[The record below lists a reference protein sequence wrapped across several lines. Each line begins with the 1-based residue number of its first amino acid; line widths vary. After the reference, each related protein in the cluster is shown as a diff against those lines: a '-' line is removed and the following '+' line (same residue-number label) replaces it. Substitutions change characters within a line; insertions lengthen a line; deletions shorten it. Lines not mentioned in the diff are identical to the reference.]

1 MDDDT
6 SAGDGSRG
14 DPRPPGGEHVP
25 LDLWAGV
32 ARRPLPRMDAPPPP
46 PPPSVVAAPPPAH
59 RPAPA
64 TPGAG
69 PALDVARE
77 TSPAPTAAR
86 GRRRRLLLRVGVPVV
101 VLGLAAAIVAP
112 NLMDDPGEP
121 RLARPTTPSKV
132 DPTALLPDLVFGE
145 DRAADLPLPKPLST
159 APRTPTGI
167 NERWRLTADDIADI
181 WAQAAPDE
189 EGAEAPL
196 LVTASHATAG
206 AAHEPNVSGVVPVV
220 LTGNHPSETWQP
232 RRLLAAL
239 DAEDGAVLWTWAF
252 DTSSFNPCQVVGR
265 GASIVCTGMPSD
277 PASATTEVTVLAAR
291 TGAQVA
297 AFTTVGCSPE
307 AFVQHGTGLYWA
319 GIGTDG
325 ADVCVGGGAESFATL
340 TGGGMPDSFTEML
353 TLTAT
358 GPLVRSPGASLMLTE
373 AGWRGYR
380 GWVEPG
386 PDGLIVRQITASDG
400 TGEYDESRPPALM
413 TIVCDLDG
421 TTVVRASGPAWRRL
435 DLVPGST
442 ADPRLAELV
451 GIGGDA
457 YDTSGERRLTL
468 QTSDST
474 PYTVNGYAPAPT
486 VTASGVL
493 GYVTLDDFLG
503 IDTTERWTSDQA
515 VAGEPGERH
524 EKARLLVAEAAGVI
538 VSLDGEGE
546 RIEETSF
553 AQLDYFQRDV
563 VLEKDGPTSRHSIS
577 VLYGM
582 RPSDAEPSMDGAGM
596 YTMFSWGSSPVAL
609 VGQVVVASDDGGF
622 VALG

>member
-1 MDDDT
+1 
-6 SAGDGSRG
+6 
-14 DPRPPGGEHVP
+14 
-25 LDLWAGV
+25 
-32 ARRPLPRMDAPPPP
+32 
-46 PPPSVVAAPPPAH
+46 
-59 RPAPA
+59 
-64 TPGAG
+64 
-69 PALDVARE
+69 
-77 TSPAPTAAR
+77 
-86 GRRRRLLLRVGVPVV
+86 

-112 NLMDDPGEP
+112 HLLDDPGEP

-145 DRAADLPLPKPLST
+145 DRAADLPLPDPLS
-159 APRTPTGI
+159 AALQTPTGTD
-167 NERWRLTADDIADI
+167 ERWRLTAEDVADI
-181 WAQAAPDE
+181 WAQAAPDV

-196 LVTASHATAG
+196 LVTVSHATAG
-206 AAHEPNVSGVVPVV
+206 AAHEPNLSGVVPVV
-220 LTGNHPSETWQP
+220 LTGNRSSETWQS
-232 RRLLAAL
+232 RRLLAGL

-265 GASIVCTGMPSD
+265 GASIVCTGTRSG
-277 PASATTEVTVLAAR
+277 PASVTNAVTVLAAR

-297 AFTTVGCSPE
+297 AFPTEGCSPM

-319 GIGTDG
+319 GIGPDG
-325 ADVCVGGGAESFATL
+325 ADVCVGGGAGSFATL

-400 TGEYDESRPPALM
+400 AGEYDESRPPTLT

-421 TTVVRASGPAWRRL
+421 TTVVSASGPAWRRL

-442 ADPRLAELV
+442 ADPRLAALV

-457 YDTSGERRLTL
+457 YDTSGERRLSL

-503 IDTTERWTSDQA
+503 IDTTERWTSDQV

-524 EKARLLVAEAAGVI
+524 ETARMLVAEVDGVI
-538 VSLDGEGE
+538 VSLDGDSE

-553 AQLDYFQRDV
+553 AQLDYSQRDV
-563 VLEKDGPTSRHSIS
+563 VLEKDGRTSRHSIS

-582 RPSDAEPSMDGAGM
+582 RPSDAEPSMDGGM
-596 YTMFSWGSSPVAL
+596 YTMLSAGSSPVVL
-609 VGQVVVASDDGGF
+609 VGELVVSSDDGGL

>member
-1 MDDDT
+1 MCAGDRGGHVHDDT
-6 SAGDGSRG
+6 SAGDGSR
-14 DPRPPGGEHVP
+14 GEHVP

-46 PPPSVVAAPPPAH
+46 PPPSVVAAPPPGH
-59 RPAPA
+59 RLAPA

-77 TSPAPTAAR
+77 ASPAPAAPR
-86 GRRRRLLLRVGVPVV
+86 GERRRLLLRAGVPVV

-121 RLARPTTPSKV
+121 RLARPTTPSKA
-132 DPTALLPDLVFGE
+132 DPTALLPDLVFG
-145 DRAADLPLPKPLST
+145 DDHAADLPLPEPLSA
-159 APRTPTGI
+159 APQAPSGTD
-167 NERWRLTADDIADI
+167 ERWRLTADDIADI
-181 WAQAAPDE
+181 WAQAARDE

-220 LTGNHPSETWQP
+220 LTGNRPSETWQP

-252 DTSSFNPCQVVGR
+252 DTSSFSPCQVVGR
-265 GASIVCTGMPSD
+265 GASIVCTGMSSD

-297 AFTTVGCSPE
+297 AFTTVGCSPM
-307 AFVQHGTGLYWA
+307 AFVQHDTGLYWA

-340 TGGGMPDSFTEML
+340 TGGGMPDTFTEML

-373 AGWRGYR
+373 AGWRGFR

-400 TGEYDESRPPALM
+400 TGENDEGRPPALT
-413 TIVCDLDG
+413 TIV
-421 TTVVRASGPAWRRL
+421 
-435 DLVPGST
+435 
-442 ADPRLAELV
+442 
-451 GIGGDA
+451 
-457 YDTSGERRLTL
+457 
-468 QTSDST
+468 
-474 PYTVNGYAPAPT
+474 
-486 VTASGVL
+486 
-493 GYVTLDDFLG
+493 
-503 IDTTERWTSDQA
+503 
-515 VAGEPGERH
+515 
-524 EKARLLVAEAAGVI
+524 
-538 VSLDGEGE
+538 
-546 RIEETSF
+546 
-553 AQLDYFQRDV
+553 
-563 VLEKDGPTSRHSIS
+563 
-577 VLYGM
+577 
-582 RPSDAEPSMDGAGM
+582 
-596 YTMFSWGSSPVAL
+596 
-609 VGQVVVASDDGGF
+609 
-622 VALG
+622 

>member
-1 MDDDT
+1 MHDGDTDEGDRTRRDD
-6 SAGDGSRG
+6 
-14 DPRPPGGEHVP
+14 GGRVP

-32 ARRPLPRMDAPPPP
+32 ARRPLPRTAPPPPP
-46 PPPSVVAAPPPAH
+46 PPPSVAAAPPPADH
-59 RPAPA
+59 PVPVTSAM
-64 TPGAG
+64 G
-69 PALDVARE
+69 PALDVARDA
-77 TSPAPTAAR
+77 SPAPAAAR
-86 GRRRRLLLRVGVPVV
+86 GRRRRRLLLRVGVLVV

-145 DRAADLPLPKPLST
+145 DHAADVPLPEPLSA
-159 APRTPTGI
+159 APQAPTGTD
-167 NERWRLTADDIADI
+167 ERWRLTAEDIAGI

-189 EGAEAPL
+189 EGAETPL

-220 LTGNHPSETWQP
+220 LTGIRPSETWQP

-239 DAEDGAVLWTWAF
+239 DAADGAVLWTWAF
-252 DTSSFNPCQVVGR
+252 DTSSFSPCQVVGR
-265 GASIVCTGMPSD
+265 GASIVCTVMPSD

-297 AFTTVGCSPE
+297 AFTTVGCSPM

-400 TGEYDESRPPALM
+400 TGEYDEGRPPALT

-435 DLVPGST
+435 DLVPGGT

-457 YDTSGERRLTL
+457 YDTSGERRLSL
-468 QTSDST
+468 QTGDPT

-486 VTASGVL
+486 VTGSGVL
-493 GYVTLDDFLG
+493 AYVTIDDFLG
-503 IDTTERWTSDQA
+503 RDTTERWTSDQ
-515 VAGEPGERH
+515 VVGGEPGERH
-524 EKARLLVAEAAGVI
+524 ETARMLVAEVDGVI

-553 AQLDYFQRDV
+553 AELDYSQRDV
-563 VLEKDGPTSRHSIS
+563 VLEKDGRTSRHSIS

-582 RPSDAEPSMDGAGM
+582 RPSDAEPSMDGGM
-596 YTMFSWGSSPVAL
+596 YTMLSGGSSPVAL
-609 VGQVVVASDDGGF
+609 VGELVVASDDGGL